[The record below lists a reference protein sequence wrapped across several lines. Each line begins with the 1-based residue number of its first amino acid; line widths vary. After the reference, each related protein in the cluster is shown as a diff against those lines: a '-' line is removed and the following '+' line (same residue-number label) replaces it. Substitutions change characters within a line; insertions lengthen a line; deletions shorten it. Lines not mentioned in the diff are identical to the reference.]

1 MVSPQSRR
9 EGVEILQLREI
20 SQRRGCALL
29 SIGRSSFYYKG
40 HRADDT
46 ELIQQLAAIAG
57 KYKRYGSPRAH
68 ALLRREGII
77 VNHKRVERIWKEQG
91 LSLPKR
97 KKRKRC
103 KKKQNIATLAEYP
116 NHVWTYDFVH
126 DTTHDGRKLKLL
138 TVLDEFTRKS
148 LAVVV
153 EPTMPAKAVIATLGQ
168 LFAVHGAPKYLRSD
182 NGPEFVA
189 KVTGRWLKA
198 NDVQTRYIDPGSPW
212 QNAYGESFNDKLR
225 SECLN
230 LEIFYSV
237 KEAKILTNQWRLH
250 YNNQRPHSS
259 LEYLTPSEIEENYN
273 AMNAGALP
281 THPRSLSHFGLPA
294 SKVDG
299 GQAGIDIAKQGANL
313 NQSSPLAVQPSVTAL
328 GSLSSV
334 ALSSGRTD
342 KTYQKPEQKINSNT
356 KKGQTKNR
364 ILTL

>member
-1 MVSPQSRR
+1 
-9 EGVEILQLREI
+9 LRLKEV

-29 SIGRSSFYYKG
+29 KIGRSSFYYQP
-40 HRADDT
+40 HPPDDT
-46 ELIQQLAAIAG
+46 KLIEQLTAIAG

-68 ALLRREGII
+68 ALLRRDGII
-77 VNHKRVERIWKEQG
+77 INHKRVERIWKEQG

-103 KKKQNIATLAEYP
+103 KKKQNVATHAEYP

-148 LAVVV
+148 LAVEV
-153 EPTMPAKAVIATLGQ
+153 ERKMPAAAVIATLGQ
-168 LFAVHGAPKYLRSD
+168 LFAVHGAPQYLRSD

-189 KVTGRWLKA
+189 KATQRWLKA

-225 SECLN
+225 NECLN

-259 LEYLTPSEIEENYN
+259 LGYLTPSEFEENYN
-273 AMNAGALP
+273 AMNAGAQP
-281 THPRSLSHFGLPA
+281 PHPRSLSHFGLPA
-294 SKVDG
+294 SKIPGD
-299 GQAGIDIAKQGANL
+299 QTGIDITKQGADL
-313 NQSSPLAVQPSVTAL
+313 NQSSPLAVQPSATAL

-342 KTYQKPEQKINSNT
+342 KTYQKPEQKINNNT
-356 KKGQTKNR
+356 KNGQTKHR

>member
-1 MVSPQSRR
+1 MSPQSRR
-9 EGVEILQLREI
+9 KGVEFLRVKEV

-29 SIGRSSFYYKG
+29 KIGRSSFYYKS

-46 ELIQQLAAIAG
+46 ELIEQLAAIAG

-77 VNHKRVERIWKEQG
+77 VNHKRVERVWKEQG

-103 KKKQNIATLAEYP
+103 KKKQNIAMCAEYP
-116 NHVWTYDFVH
+116 NHVWTYDFMH

-148 LAVVV
+148 LAVQV
-153 EPTMPAKAVIATLGQ
+153 ERKMPAAEVIATLGQ
-168 LFAVHGAPKYLRSD
+168 LFAVHGVPRYLRSD

-189 KVTGRWLKA
+189 KATGRWLKA

-212 QNAYGESFNDKLR
+212 QNAYCESFNDKLR

-237 KEAKILTNQWRLH
+237 KETKILTNQWRLH

-259 LEYLTPSEIEENYN
+259 LGYLTPSEFEENYN

-281 THPRSLSHFGLPA
+281 PHPRSLSHFGLPA
-294 SKVDG
+294 SKVHG
-299 GQAGIDIAKQGANL
+299 GQTGIDITKQGAGL
-313 NQSSPLAVQPSVTAL
+313 NQSSPFAVQPSATVL

-342 KTYQKPEQKINSNT
+342 KTYQKPEQKINHNT
-356 KKGQTKNR
+356 KNKQTKHR